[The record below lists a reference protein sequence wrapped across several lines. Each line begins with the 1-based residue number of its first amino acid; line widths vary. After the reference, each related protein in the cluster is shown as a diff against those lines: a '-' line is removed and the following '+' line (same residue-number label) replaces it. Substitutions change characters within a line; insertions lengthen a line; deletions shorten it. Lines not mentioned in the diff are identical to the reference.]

1 MSTSSRWLRRWMQH
15 HFNALHVYAALS
27 RMGVSKGNALHWS
40 LRWERVMHRALY
52 GR

>member
-1 MSTSSRWLRRWMQH
+1 MFARWFRRWMQH

-27 RMGVSKGNALHWS
+27 RMGVSRATALHWS
-40 LRWERVMHRALY
+40 LVWERTTRRALY